1 MRHTVVAVEWR
12 DAYSYTEEWA
22 TVEEI
27 DKEPVIVQSIGFL
40 LADAKD
46 GYVVIAQSDDGQG
59 QLDGFLFIPCGMVL
73 NLRVVSDV
81 RGVPF
86 SAVSG

>member
-1 MRHTVVAVEWR
+1 MRHTVVVVEWR
-12 DAYSYTEEWA
+12 DAYSYNDEWKA
-22 TVEEI
+22 VEEI
-27 DKEPVIVQSIGFL
+27 DKESVIVQSIGFL
-40 LADAKD
+40 LADAKED
-46 GYVVIAQSDDGQG
+46 YVVIAQSDDGEG

-73 NLRVVSDV
+73 NLRVVSDS

>member
-12 DAYSYTEEWA
+12 DAYSYTERWT
-22 TVEEI
+22 TVDTI
-27 DKEPVIVQSIGFL
+27 DHEPVIVQSVGFL
-40 LADAKD
+40 MPEAKE
-46 GYVVIAQSDDGQG
+46 GYVVIAQSDDGEGEQ
-59 QLDGFLFIPCGMVL
+59 DGFLFIPCGMVL
-73 NLRVVSDV
+73 NLRVVCES